1 MKKIGLIF
9 LTVALI
15 VLTSCKDN
23 RNQSENQ
30 NNPAITQPEEDLE
43 LERDRDRED
52 DKKTRTVNMVSKSN
66 SKVTGEVRFTEEK
79 GKVRMEAKFSGLN
92 PGGTHAIHLHE
103 NGDCSSDDAMSAGG
117 HWNPTN
123 DRHGKWEDSEG
134 YHRGDIGNLKA
145 DQDGKATLSFE
156 TDQWCIDCN
165 DDQRNIIGKS
175 VIVHEDADDF
185 ESQPTGDA
193 GGRISCG
200 EIK

>member
-15 VLTSCKDN
+15 ALTSCKDN

-43 LERDRDRED
+43 LERDRDKED

-103 NGDCSSDDAMSAGG
+103 NGYCRYVDVMS
-117 HWNPTN
+117 
-123 DRHGKWEDSEG
+123 E
-134 YHRGDIGNLKA
+134 
-145 DQDGKATLSFE
+145 
-156 TDQWCIDCN
+156 
-165 DDQRNIIGKS
+165 
-175 VIVHEDADDF
+175 
-185 ESQPTGDA
+185 
-193 GGRISCG
+193 
-200 EIK
+200 